1 VVRTSLAFW
10 LTRHLND
17 MLRILRNE
25 TFLRTLSRAAKAGI
39 SSQPWTEGLL
49 RLEHIP
55 TVSTSVSAIRPNG
68 STDTVAF
75 KLARSALPSLPGFVI
90 MGDKRSPVIYLQ
102 SSEDVFRASWNAS
115 TNGLLSGLDWSNVFV
130 AGGLVLGTLLTPSLP
145 SGLPDVQQ
153 VNTANEWQSSDID
166 LYIYGLDVTSANAKI
181 RHIAEVYKKNLPQDA
196 PFLVVRNSQTITL
209 YSAWPQRRVQIV
221 LKLVKDPR
229 EVLLNFDLDIC
240 AVGFDGTRP
249 WILPRCMRA
258 LESMS
263 VSRFHNLAGLTSSQ
277 PERTSSRWTSL
288 TDTTLA
294 TGRPHATNACSSTP
308 ARAMV
313 SASYRPTWLLSR
325 RTQRRNSSHL
335 ILAAT
340 VSM

>member
-10 LTRHLND
+10 FTRHLND
-17 MLRILRNE
+17 LLRILRNE

-55 TVSTSVSAIRPNG
+55 TVSTSVSAVRPNR

-102 SSEDVFRASWNAS
+102 SSEDAFRASWNAK
-115 TNGLLSGLDWSNVFV
+115 TDGLLTGLDWNNVFV

-145 SGLPDVQQ
+145 SGFPDVQE

-181 RHIAEVYKKNLPQDA
+181 RHIAEVYK
-196 PFLVVRNSQTITL
+196 
-209 YSAWPQRRVQIV
+209 
-221 LKLVKDPR
+221 
-229 EVLLNFDLDIC
+229 
-240 AVGFDGTRP
+240 
-249 WILPRCMRA
+249 
-258 LESMS
+258 
-263 VSRFHNLAGLTSSQ
+263 
-277 PERTSSRWTSL
+277 
-288 TDTTLA
+288 
-294 TGRPHATNACSSTP
+294 
-308 ARAMV
+308 
-313 SASYRPTWLLSR
+313 
-325 RTQRRNSSHL
+325 
-335 ILAAT
+335 
-340 VSM
+340 